1 MINKKKEQ
9 KETKP
14 YSVGDKKVGGFSSRK
29 NQEHYYVESPFPN
42 EKDRLTK
49 YSLMLIPT
57 YLNCFRR
64 LN

>member
-29 NQEHYYVESPFPN
+29 N
-42 EKDRLTK
+42 
-49 YSLMLIPT
+49 
-57 YLNCFRR
+57 
-64 LN
+64 